1 MNDSLGLHFL
11 YRTVAGRAVL
21 KVLAAPKVSVAA
33 GRFLSTSLSK
43 PLIDYYIKKHDID
56 MSDIDIPQGGFA
68 SFNDFFTRKKKNF
81 NVDNS
86 NGRMISPSDGFL
98 TCIPIREEVV
108 FDIKHTKFF
117 LKDLLKNNDLAA
129 KFKDGVALV
138 YRLTPA
144 NYHRYCY
151 VADGRIVSRRRIN
164 GELHCVRPVATSTIP
179 VFVQNSRE
187 YQVIDTEMFGTIVQM
202 EIGALMVGKISNNPK
217 YIDNSVVWAGDEKG
231 YFEFGGSTIVIL
243 LQKDA
248 VEFSDSI
255 KKKIASKEE
264 FAVKIGECIGM

>member
-243 LQKDA
+243 LQKDT

>member
-1 MNDSLGLHFL
+1 M
-11 YRTVAGRAVL
+11 
-21 KVLAAPKVSVAA
+21 
-33 GRFLSTSLSK
+33 
-43 PLIDYYIKKHDID
+43 LI
-56 MSDIDIPQGGFA
+56 
-68 SFNDFFTRKKKNF
+68 
-81 NVDNS
+81 
-86 NGRMISPSDGFL
+86 RMM
-98 TCIPIREEVV
+98 
-108 FDIKHTKFF
+108 
-117 LKDLLKNNDLAA
+117 KDLLKNNDLAA

>member
-1 MNDSLGLHFL
+1 MSDSLGLHFL

-56 MSDIDIPQGGFA
+56 MSDIDIPQDGFA

-129 KFKDGVALV
+129 KFKDGIALV

-151 VADGRIVSRRRIN
+151 VADGRIVSHRRIN

-202 EIGALMVGKISNNPK
+202 EIGALMVGKISNNRK